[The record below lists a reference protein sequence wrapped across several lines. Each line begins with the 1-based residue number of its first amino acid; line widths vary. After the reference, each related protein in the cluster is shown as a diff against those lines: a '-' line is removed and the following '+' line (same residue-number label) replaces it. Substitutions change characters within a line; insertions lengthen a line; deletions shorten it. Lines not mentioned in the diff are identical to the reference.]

1 VTYLHPLLENSLAKT
16 LGVPLFQ
23 EQLMQM
29 AIDVAGFSPAESDE
43 LRQAMGSKR
52 SAVRMERLKGRLYEG
67 MAERGIEGA
76 IADELYEKMKA
87 FSNYGFPESHSVS
100 FAYLVYSSSWIKY
113 HYPAAFC
120 AALLNAQPMGFWSPH
135 TLVQDARRHGVTVH
149 TPDLNASLAAATLE
163 PAAESSGGVA
173 VRLGLGAV
181 RGVGGDLADEGGV
194 AVRLGLGA
202 VRGIGSDLAE
212 EIVGERVADG
222 PYRDTE
228 DLVRRVP
235 RLGLTQLEA
244 LATAG
249 AFTGCFE
256 MDRRTALWTVGATA
270 QSRPGRLEGMVT
282 GADAPRLPGMEAVEE
297 AVADLWAN
305 RQRPMTAQG
314 TTFLNLED
322 ETGLVNVVIS
332 KGCWTRFRKVA
343 RGAPAMVVRGRL
355 ERSQGVVN
363 IVAEHLAPLPLP
375 GRTTSRDFR

>member
-1 VTYLHPLLENSLAKT
+1 
-16 LGVPLFQ
+16 
-23 EQLMQM
+23 
-29 AIDVAGFSPAESDE
+29 
-43 LRQAMGSKR
+43 
-52 SAVRMERLKGRLYEG
+52 
-67 MAERGIEGA
+67 
-76 IADELYEKMKA
+76 
-87 FSNYGFPESHSVS
+87 
-100 FAYLVYSSSWIKY
+100 
-113 HYPAAFC
+113 
-120 AALLNAQPMGFWSPH
+120 
-135 TLVQDARRHGVTVH
+135 
-149 TPDLNASLAAATLE
+149 
-163 PAAESSGGVA
+163 
-173 VRLGLGAV
+173 
-181 RGVGGDLADEGGV
+181 V

-202 VRGIGSDLAE
+202 VRGIGPELAE
-212 EIVGERVADG
+212 QIEGERAAAG

-235 RLGLTQLEA
+235 ALDLAQLEA

-256 MDRRTALWTVGATA
+256 MDRRTALWAVGATA
-270 QSRPGRLEGMVT
+270 QSRPDRLAGIVT

-297 AVADLWAN
+297 AVADLWATGVSPEGHPTIFVRRRLDELGVVTSERLTEPEPGSTVHVAGVVTH

-322 ETGLVNVVIS
+322 ETGLINVVVS
-332 KGCWTRFRKVA
+332 KGCWARFRKVA